1 MSADADVLRHELL
14 RAARDSD
21 AVEGNADEYGRRYT
35 IDFEL
40 TRNARA
46 AIRSAWIS
54 RRGQTFPRILSC
66 YVLLK

>member
-1 MSADADVLRHELL
+1 VLRQVLL

-40 TRNARA
+40 AWNARRTTV
-46 AIRSAWIS
+46 RSAWII
-54 RRGQTFPRILSC
+54 RRGETSPRILSC